1 LVKKFSDLCEL
12 RVSAVNMTEKEKA
25 LIAGC
30 LRSEKAAW
38 DSFVLQYSDLVY
50 HTIKKTLNLHHTEP
64 RADLVEDL
72 YQEFFVSLLRN
83 DYKKLRQFRGAHDCS
98 LASWVRILAARLTID
113 FLRKQAMASGEVAAA
128 MSRHA
133 PDPTEP
139 LLNEEQERLLNQAIQ
154 TLSPRNRIL
163 LDLCYRQALGSEQIA
178 ALLKTSVNAVYT
190 QKSRVLEKI
199 REVLRRSG
207 AL

>member
-1 LVKKFSDLCEL
+1 
-12 RVSAVNMTEKEKA
+12 MTEKEQT

-38 DSFVLQYSDLVY
+38 DAFVLQYSNLVY
-50 HTIKKTLNLHHTEP
+50 HTIKKTLNLHHVET
-64 RADLVEDL
+64 RADIVEDL
-72 YQEFFVSLLRN
+72 YQEFFLALLRN
-83 DYKKLRQFRGAHDCS
+83 EYKKLRQFRGARGCS
-98 LASWVRILAARLTID
+98 LPNWLRILATRLTID
-113 FLRKQAMASGEVAAA
+113 FLRKQAPTSGEIAGS
-128 MSRHA
+128 MSRHG

-139 LLNEEQERLLNQAIQ
+139 LLNEQQERLLNQAIQ
-154 TLSPRNRIL
+154 TLSPRDRIL
-163 LDLCYRQALGSEQIA
+163 LDLCYRQALASEQIA
-178 ALLKTSVNAVYT
+178 TLLKTSVSAVYA

>member
-1 LVKKFSDLCEL
+1 
-12 RVSAVNMTEKEKA
+12 MTEKEET

-38 DSFVLQYSDLVY
+38 DSFVLQYSNLVY
-50 HTIKKTLNLHHTEP
+50 HTIKKTLNLHHVEP

-72 YQEFFVSLLRN
+72 YQEFFISLLRN
-83 DYKKLRQFRGAHDCS
+83 DYNKLRQFRGARGCS
-98 LASWVRILAARLTID
+98 LASWLRLLTVRLTID
-113 FLRKQAMASGEVAAA
+113 LLRKQAPTSGEVAGAT
-128 MSRHA
+128 SRHS
-133 PDPTEP
+133 PDPAEP
-139 LLNEEQERLLNQAIQ
+139 FINEQQERLLNEAIQ
-154 TLSPRNRIL
+154 SLSPRERIL
-163 LDLCYRQALGSEQIA
+163 LDLCYRQALASEEVAQI
-178 ALLKTSVNAVYT
+178 LKTSVNAIYT

>member
-1 LVKKFSDLCEL
+1 
-12 RVSAVNMTEKEKA
+12 MTEKEKI

-30 LRSEKAAW
+30 LRNEKAAW
-38 DSFVLQYSDLVY
+38 DSLVLQYSNLVY
-50 HTIKKTLNLHHTEP
+50 HTIKKTLNLHHAET

-72 YQEFFVSLLRN
+72 YQEFFLSLLRD

-98 LASWVRILAARLTID
+98 LASWLRLLTARLTID
-113 FLRKQAMASGEVAAA
+113 FLRKQAPTAGGVAGA
-128 MSRHA
+128 MSRHG
-133 PDPTEP
+133 PNPTEP

-154 TLSPRNRIL
+154 TLSPRDRIL
-163 LDLCYRQALGSEQIA
+163 LDLCYHQALASEEVA
-178 ALLKTSVNAVYT
+178 ALLKTSLNAVYA

>member
-1 LVKKFSDLCEL
+1 
-12 RVSAVNMTEKEKA
+12 MTEKEKT

-38 DSFVLQYSDLVY
+38 DSFIQQYSNLVY
-50 HTIKKTLNLHHTEP
+50 HTIKKILILHHAEP
-64 RADLVEDL
+64 HADLVEDL

-83 DYKKLRQFRGAHDCS
+83 ESKKLRQFRGAHGCS
-98 LASWVRILAARLTID
+98 LASWLRVLTARLTID
-113 FLRKQAMASGEVAAA
+113 FLRKQAPTSGSVAGA
-128 MSRHA
+128 MSRHG
-133 PDPTEP
+133 PDPAEP
-139 LLNEEQERLLNQAIQ
+139 LLNDQQETLLHQAIQ
-154 TLSPRNRIL
+154 TLSPRDRIL
-163 LDLCYRQALGSEQIA
+163 VDLCYRQALPSEQIA
-178 ALLKTSVNAVYT
+178 ALLKTSVNAVYA

>member
-1 LVKKFSDLCEL
+1 
-12 RVSAVNMTEKEKA
+12 MTEQEKE

-30 LRSEKAAW
+30 LRREKAAW
-38 DSFVLQYSDLVY
+38 DSFVLQYSNLVY
-50 HTIKKTLNLHHTEP
+50 HTIKKTLILHHAEP
-64 RADLVEDL
+64 HADLVEDL

-83 DYKKLRQFRGAHDCS
+83 ECKKLRQFKGAYDCS
-98 LASWVRILAARLTID
+98 LASWLRVLTTRLTID
-113 FLRKQAMASGEVAAA
+113 FLRKPSSNSDEVAGA
-128 MSRHA
+128 MPRYG
-133 PDPTEP
+133 PDPAEP
-139 LLNEEQERLLNQAIQ
+139 LLNEQQERLLNQAIQ
-154 TLSPRNRIL
+154 TLSSRDRIL
-163 LDLCYRQALGSEQIA
+163 LDLCYRQALASEQIA

>member
-1 LVKKFSDLCEL
+1 
-12 RVSAVNMTEKEKA
+12 MTEKEET

-38 DSFVLQYSDLVY
+38 DSFVLQYSNLVY
-50 HTIKKTLNLHHTEP
+50 HTIKKTLNLHQVEP

-72 YQEFFVSLLRN
+72 YQEFFISLLRN
-83 DYKKLRQFRGAHDCS
+83 DYNKLRQFRGAHGCS
-98 LASWVRILAARLTID
+98 LASWLRLLTVRLTID
-113 FLRKQAMASGEVAAA
+113 FLRKQAPTSGEVAGA
-128 MSRHA
+128 MSRDS
-133 PDPTEP
+133 PDPAEP
-139 LLNEEQERLLNQAIQ
+139 LINEEQERLLIQAIQ
-154 TLSPRNRIL
+154 SLSARDRIL
-163 LDLCYRQALGSEQIA
+163 LDLCYRQALASEEVAQ
-178 ALLKTSVNAVYT
+178 LLKTSVNAIYT

>member
-1 LVKKFSDLCEL
+1 
-12 RVSAVNMTEKEKA
+12 MTEKEKT

-38 DSFVLQYSDLVY
+38 DSFVLQYSNLVY
-50 HTIKKTLNLHHTEP
+50 HTIKKTLNLHHVET
-64 RADLVEDL
+64 RTDLVEDL

-83 DYKKLRQFRGAHDCS
+83 DYKKLRQFRGAYSCS
-98 LASWVRILAARLTID
+98 LASWLRLLTARLTID
-113 FLRKQAMASGEVAAA
+113 FLRKQAPSSGEVAGA
-128 MSRHA
+128 MSRHGA
-133 PDPTEP
+133 DAAEP
-139 LLNEEQERLLNQAIQ
+139 LISEQQERLLNQAIQ
-154 TLSPRNRIL
+154 TLSPRDRIL
-163 LDLCYRQALGSEQIA
+163 LDLCYRQALASEEIA
-178 ALLKTSVNAVYT
+178 GLLKTSVNAVYT

>member
-1 LVKKFSDLCEL
+1 
-12 RVSAVNMTEKEKA
+12 MTEREKT

-30 LRSEKAAW
+30 LRSDKVAW
-38 DSFVLQYSDLVY
+38 DSFVLQYSNLVY
-50 HTIKKTLNLHHTEP
+50 HTIKKTLNLHHVQP
-64 RADLVEDL
+64 HDDLVEDL

-83 DYKKLRQFRGAHDCS
+83 ESKKLKQFRGVHGCS
-98 LASWVRILAARLTID
+98 LASWLRVLAARLTID
-113 FLRKQAMASGEVAAA
+113 FLRKQAPTSGEVAGA
-128 MSRHA
+128 MSRHS
-133 PDPTEP
+133 PDPAEP
-139 LLNEEQERLLNQAIQ
+139 LLSEQQERLLNQAIQ
-154 TLSPRNRIL
+154 TLSPRDRIL

-178 ALLKTSVNAVYT
+178 ALLKTSVNAVYA

>member
-1 LVKKFSDLCEL
+1 
-12 RVSAVNMTEKEKA
+12 MTEKEKT

-38 DSFVLQYSDLVY
+38 DSFVLQYSNLVY
-50 HTIKKTLNLHHTEP
+50 HTIKKTLVLHHVET

-72 YQEFFVSLLRN
+72 YQEFFLSLLRD
-83 DYKKLRQFRGAHDCS
+83 DYKKLRQFRGTQGCS
-98 LASWVRILAARLTID
+98 LASWLRLLTARLTID
-113 FLRKQAMASGEVAAA
+113 FLRKQAPSSGGVADAV
-128 MSRHA
+128 SRHG
-133 PDPTEP
+133 PEP
-139 LLNEEQERLLNQAIQ
+139 PESLINEEQESLLNQAIQ
-154 TLSPRNRIL
+154 TLSPRDRVL
-163 LDLCYRQALGSEQIA
+163 LDLCYRQPLGSEQIA
-178 ALLKTSVNAVYT
+178 ALLKTSVNAVYV